1 MIKSNMVT
9 DPKYKPVNNKVI
21 SDAILQL
28 FNSKDIDR
36 ADISFIFGDDDLL
49 SKLKKEFFNLD
60 HLTDVIAFRLNDDE
74 EKIIE
79 GEIYISIPRA
89 KENAIKF
96 KEPFNRE
103 LGRLIIHG
111 CLHLLG
117 FKDESNNE
125 KIEMRD
131 QEDHYLDIMDWKNI
145 YE

>member
-1 MIKSNMVT
+1 MIKSKMVT
-9 DPKYKPVNNKVI
+9 DPKYKPLNNKVI
-21 SDAILQL
+21 SDGVLHL
-28 FNSKDIDR
+28 FNSKNIAE

-49 SKLKKEFFNLD
+49 NKLKKEFFNLD

-117 FKDESNNE
+117 FTDESNNE
-125 KIEMRD
+125 KIEMRA

>member
-1 MIKSNMVT
+1 MVT
-9 DPKYKPVNNKVI
+9 DPKYKPLNNKVV
-21 SDAILQL
+21 SDGILSL
-28 FNSKDIDR
+28 FNSKDIDK

-49 SKLKKEFFNLD
+49 NKLKKEFFNLD
-60 HLTDVIAFRLNDDE
+60 HLTDVIAFRLNDE
-74 EKIIE
+74 GEKIIE

-96 KEPFNRE
+96 KEPLNRE

-125 KIEMRD
+125 KTEMRD
-131 QEDHYLDIMDWKNI
+131 QEDHYLDIMDWKNF

>member
-1 MIKSNMVT
+1 MVT
-9 DPKYKPVNNKVI
+9 DPKYKPLNNKVI
-21 SDAILQL
+21 SDGVLHL
-28 FNSKDIDR
+28 FKSKNIVE

-49 SKLKKEFFNLD
+49 NKLKKEFFNLD
-60 HLTDVIAFRLNDDE
+60 HLTDVIAFRLNDE
-74 EKIIE
+74 EEIHIE

-96 KEPFNRE
+96 KEPLNRE

-125 KIEMRD
+125 KIEMRA

>member
-1 MIKSNMVT
+1 MVT
-9 DPKYKPVNNKVI
+9 DPKYKPLNNKII
-21 SDAILQL
+21 SDGVLSL
-28 FNSKDIDR
+28 FNSKDIDN

-49 SKLKKEFFNLD
+49 NKLKKEFFNLD
-60 HLTDVIAFRLNDDE
+60 HLTDVIAFRLNDE
-74 EKIIE
+74 GEKIIE

-96 KEPFNRE
+96 KEPLNRE

-117 FKDESNNE
+117 FKDESDNE
-125 KIEMRD
+125 KIEMRKN
-131 QEDHYLDIMDWKNI
+131 EDHYLDIMDWKNI

>member
-1 MIKSNMVT
+1 MVT

-21 SDAILQL
+21 SDAVLDL
-28 FNSKDIDR
+28 FNSKDIAE

-49 SKLKKEFFNLD
+49 NKLKKEFFNLD

-96 KEPFNRE
+96 KEPLNRE

>member
-1 MIKSNMVT
+1 MIKTNMET
-9 DPKYKPVNNKVI
+9 DPKYNPVDNKSI
-21 SDAILQL
+21 SVGVSHL
-28 FNSKDIDR
+28 FKSKNINE
-36 ADISFIFGDDDLL
+36 AEISFIFGDDDLL
-49 SKLKKEFFNLD
+49 NKLKKEFFNLD

-74 EKIIE
+74 EKHIE

>member
-1 MIKSNMVT
+1 MVT
-9 DPKYKPVNNKVI
+9 DPKYKPLNNKVI
-21 SDAILQL
+21 SDGVLRL
-28 FNSKDIDR
+28 FKSKNIVE

-49 SKLKKEFFNLD
+49 NKLKKEFFNLD

-96 KEPFNRE
+96 KEPLNRE

-117 FKDESNNE
+117 FTDETNNE

-131 QEDHYLDIMDWKNI
+131 LEDHYLDIMDWKNI
-145 YE
+145 L

>member
-1 MIKSNMVT
+1 MVT

-21 SDAILQL
+21 SDAVLRL
-28 FNSKDIDR
+28 FKSKDIDE

-49 SKLKKEFFNLD
+49 NKLKKEFFNLD

-74 EKIIE
+74 EKNIE

>member
-1 MIKSNMVT
+1 MIKSNMET
-9 DPKYKPVNNKVI
+9 DPRYRPLNNKVV
-21 SDAILQL
+21 SDGVLNL
-28 FNSKDIDR
+28 FKSKKIGE

-49 SKLKKEFFNLD
+49 NKLKKEFFNLD
-60 HLTDVIAFRLNDDE
+60 HLTDVIAFRLNDAE
-74 EKIIE
+74 EKNIE

-96 KEPFNRE
+96 KEPLNKE

-117 FKDESNNE
+117 FKDESDNE

-131 QEDHYLDIMDWKNI
+131 QEDHYLDKMDWKNI

>member
-1 MIKSNMVT
+1 MVT
-9 DPKYKPVNNKVI
+9 DPKYKPLNNKVI
-21 SDAILQL
+21 SDGVLHL
-28 FNSKDIDR
+28 FKSKNIVE

-49 SKLKKEFFNLD
+49 NKLKKEFFNLD

-74 EKIIE
+74 EINIE

-96 KEPFNRE
+96 KEPLNRE

-117 FKDESNNE
+117 FTDESNNE

>member
-1 MIKSNMVT
+1 MVT
-9 DPKYKPVNNKVI
+9 DPKYKPLNNKVV
-21 SDAILQL
+21 SDGVLSL
-28 FNSKDIDR
+28 FNSKDIDK

-49 SKLKKEFFNLD
+49 NKLKKEFFNLD
-60 HLTDVIAFRLNDDE
+60 HLTDVIAFRLNDE
-74 EKIIE
+74 GEKIIE

-96 KEPFNRE
+96 KEPLNRE

-131 QEDHYLDIMDWKNI
+131 QEDYYLDIMDWKNI
-145 YE
+145 L